1 MFIHTKVALSAFMVL
16 FPTSAAMANDL
27 ETSPAGTQSAPKW
40 SDYPDHMQT
49 RGSPVASNSTCPWLE
64 GYPDCHPDTVHQ
76 PDIEPARQ
84 HPIINQSISMFT
96 SCSVFEGWLLIEGTE
111 FSRGRFVVGAW
122 MHGPWCGN
130 PLCR

>member
-1 MFIHTKVALSAFMVL
+1 VFIHTKVALSAFMVL
-16 FPTSAAMANDL
+16 FATSAAMANDL

-64 GYPDCHPDTVHQ
+64 GYPDCHPDTLHQ

-84 HPIINQSISMFT
+84 HPITDPWRHQRTPKYRRQSAAPASRSYGPART
-96 SCSVFEGWLLIEGTE
+96 TE
-111 FSRGRFVVGAW
+111 RKPAQA
-122 MHGPWCGN
+122 
-130 PLCR
+130 